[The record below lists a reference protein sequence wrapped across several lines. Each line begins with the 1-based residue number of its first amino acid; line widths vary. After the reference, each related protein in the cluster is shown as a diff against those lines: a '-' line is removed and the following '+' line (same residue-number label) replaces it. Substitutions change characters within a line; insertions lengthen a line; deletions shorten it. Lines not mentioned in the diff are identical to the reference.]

1 MEILECQTEIK
12 RLMTNIQQ
20 WNDEEIGPRKSAIDE
35 RMAVIKQLR
44 SEKSK
49 LEQEA
54 QQLRRTADSACVRL
68 GKPSIYSIN
77 TDISTR
83 T

>member
-1 MEILECQTEIK
+1 
-12 RLMTNIQQ
+12 MTKIQK
-20 WNDEEIGPRKSAIDE
+20 WNEEEIGPRKSAIDE

-54 QQLRRTADSACVRL
+54 EQLRRTADSACVRS
-68 GKPSIYSIN
+68 GKPSVYSIN
-77 TDISTR
+77 TYVPNSR
-83 T
+83 VRVR

>member
-1 MEILECQTEIK
+1 
-12 RLMTNIQQ
+12 MTNIQQ

-54 QQLRRTADSACVRL
+54 QQLRWTADSACVRL
-68 GKPSIYSIN
+68 GKL
-77 TDISTR
+77 
-83 T
+83 